1 MTSFFTPIRA
11 SQICTHILI
20 NAKKIYRKGDENHPF
35 ASAGHKTDSNSKR
48 ERERERALKIAYLTI
63 KKKNYRANAI
73 DRAHPLHG
81 KQLLSPKTKLKPSSS
96 HNIQ

>member
-63 KKKNYRANAI
+63 KKK
-73 DRAHPLHG
+73 
-81 KQLLSPKTKLKPSSS
+81 KLKSKC
-96 HNIQ
+96 NR